1 MLIFKN
7 RSTHCRQLCLKVC
20 SGMAGSLV
28 REHFLEKASFQ
39 QDSEGGK
46 GQSLMVVKK
55 GDINS
60 SLERL
65 CVFPGAWVGGTVRQS
80 AWTRASAATWL
91 RFAALIHHQK
101 LG

>member
-7 RSTHCRQLCLKVC
+7 HSTHCRELCLKVC

-28 REHFLEKASFQ
+28 RENFLEKASFQ

-55 GDINS
+55 WNVNS
-60 SLERL
+60 SLGRL
-65 CVFPGAWVGGTVRQS
+65 CVFPGAWMGV
-80 AWTRASAATWL
+80 L
-91 RFAALIHHQK
+91 
-101 LG
+101 